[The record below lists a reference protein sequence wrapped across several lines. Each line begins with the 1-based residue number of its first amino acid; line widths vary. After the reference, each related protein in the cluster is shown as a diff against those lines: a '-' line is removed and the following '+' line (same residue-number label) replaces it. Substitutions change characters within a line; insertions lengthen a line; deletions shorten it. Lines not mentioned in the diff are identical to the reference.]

1 MIPYAAYPGV
11 TSMMSEITDGIYDK
25 IETILYDY
33 LKPNDMNEFQAS
45 KILDV
50 GCGSGRS
57 TIMMED
63 IYPEIDILG
72 QITLLF
78 AKN

>member
-1 MIPYAAYPGV
+1 
-11 TSMMSEITDGIYDK
+11 MMSEITDGIFTK
-25 IETILYDY
+25 IQPVLDDILSSRNSE
-33 LKPNDMNEFQAS
+33 KQEIS

-63 IYPEIDILG
+63 IFPDTYIIGNNDHI
-72 QITLLF
+72 
-78 AKN
+78 

>member
-1 MIPYAAYPGV
+1 
-11 TSMMSEITDGIYDK
+11 MMSDITDGIYIK
-25 IETILYDY
+25 IEPVLYDI
-33 LKPNDMNEFQAS
+33 LSCDDTKKPQIS

-63 IYPEIDILG
+63 IFPEINILG
-72 QITLLF
+72 NNDHI
-78 AKN
+78 

>member
-1 MIPYAAYPGV
+1 
-11 TSMMSEITDGIYDK
+11 MMSEITDGIYTK
-25 IETILYDY
+25 IQPVLDDILSSRGSE
-33 LKPNDMNEFQAS
+33 KWEIS

-63 IYPEIDILG
+63 IFPEINILG
-72 QITLLF
+72 NNDHMTVIIAQELYFCIYR
-78 AKN
+78 